1 MYVPS
6 PRKTKR
12 KVATT
17 AKVYLLVVTGEIR
30 RAPAVYGRAEV
41 LGAGDED
48 GTDDEEADRVAVMQ
62 AVGDVV
68 VVLRA

>member
-1 MYVPS
+1 M
-6 PRKTKR
+6 
-12 KVATT
+12 
-17 AKVYLLVVTGEIR
+17 VTGEIR